1 MVEAISCVLI
11 YSCLI
16 LPIISH
22 QIGSSVFKSALREY
36 NVLCIFIQP
45 NLLLHLSSWLKFSG
59 LTYFFLLKFSWITM
73 FRFWYTAKWFSH
85 IFMCIYIHFYILF
98 HYGLSQ
104 NSEYSSLCYAV
115 GPCCLPILYIIAGI
129 CQSSVGQSCR
139 IEPLTC
145 RIWCYF
151 QVVPELR
158 SLLGGN
164 WKTHNWTILFTIP
177 SKSHFFKHITSN
189 RLSISLLTMPAV
201 NTHSRNRSLTQTSS
215 GDLFLWSYLW
225 KYNYLS
231 TQLKKKMH
239 DVRVVSQVL
248 MGAQCGI

>member
-1 MVEAISCVLI
+1 MLELGQSFFLIEVQLI
-11 YSCLI
+11 YN
-16 LPIISH
+16 
-22 QIGSSVFKSALREY
+22 VSASAVQQSDLVTHI
-36 NVLCIFIQP
+36 NSFPLWFIT
-45 NLLLHLSSWLKFSG
+45 G
-59 LTYFFLLKFSWITM
+59 YWI
-73 FRFWYTAKWFSH
+73 
-85 IFMCIYIHFYILF
+85 
-98 HYGLSQ
+98 
-104 NSEYSSLCYAV
+104 